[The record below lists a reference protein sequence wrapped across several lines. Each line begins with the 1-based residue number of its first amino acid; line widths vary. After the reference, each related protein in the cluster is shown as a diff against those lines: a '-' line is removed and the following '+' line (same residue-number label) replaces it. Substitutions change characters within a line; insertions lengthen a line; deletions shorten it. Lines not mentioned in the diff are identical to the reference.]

1 MIGIGYA
8 FGTGDRHN
16 SPYTP
21 QYAQPK
27 KETAQPA
34 GKAAS
39 FEDVLKGA
47 IARLST

>member
-8 FGTGDRHN
+8 FGTGDRHH
-16 SPYTP
+16 SPYLP

-27 KETAQPA
+27 QEVAQPS

-39 FEDVLKGA
+39 FEEVLQGA